1 MSFLFDSTP
10 QFHPAD
16 LEPLQGDGDRIRSA
30 GRMLHDAAGALDFAQ
45 RAAGQL
51 QTLTDGVSWRGAG
64 FQAFKGGIEKQ
75 PLPEHLVNA
84 RNVLGWTGDE
94 LGRLATKLDDIQAD
108 LALLRQR
115 ADMLGIDGDVPEE
128 RRHEVDTI
136 KKEYKDLKERREQAL
151 EQAARVFDEMTDRTV
166 FAKPPPKGFG
176 RLRKALGG
184 AVNFAKDFAVGFG
197 QGVVDIGKG
206 IAMLGY
212 LATPWGMADAVK
224 WIKNNQQLIRS
235 AISYAMHNPL
245 GMAVNVG
252 KVIIDYDTLRENP
265 GRWLGKL
272 APQIAITVL
281 SAGAG
286 GLASRSGA
294 IAGRGATAT
303 GKARWI
309 SDKMKIGT
317 DLAEDVIPGF
327 YKFSGKTMS
336 ELTPAQAFKKGA
348 ADVVNRKIRF
358 AMTGGGYQMAQKTRY
373 LLHTRKELPM
383 WGKVVKKVPVVTA
396 AATLAAGREAI
407 VQDVAG
413 VITEGGIEA
422 EQAQQ
427 SSR

>member
-1 MSFLFDSTP
+1 MSFLFDGP

-16 LEPLQGDGDRIRSA
+16 LEPLQGDGERVRSA
-30 GRMLHDAAGALDFAQ
+30 GRMLHDAAGALDFAR
-45 RAAGQL
+45 RAASQL

-64 FQAFKGGIEKQ
+64 FQAFKGGLEKQ

-115 ADMLGIDGDVPEE
+115 ADLLGIDGDVPEE

-136 KKEYKDLKERREQAL
+136 KKEYEDLKERRKQAL
-151 EQAARVFDEMTDRTV
+151 EQAAHVFDEMTDKTV

-224 WIKNNQQLIRS
+224 WIKDNHQLIRS
-235 AISYAMHNPL
+235 AISYAMHNPV

-272 APQIAITVL
+272 APQIAVTVL

-286 GLASRSGA
+286 GVASRSGA
-294 IAGRGATAT
+294 IAGMGTKPGVLHFASDMIKIRTDAVEKLPGLYKFTGRG
-303 GKARWI
+303 W
-309 SDKMKIGT
+309 T
-317 DLAEDVIPGF
+317 DL
-327 YKFSGKTMS
+327 
-336 ELTPAQAFKKGA
+336 TPTEAFKKGA
-348 ADVVNRKIRF
+348 ADALNRRVRNWS
-358 AMTGGGYQMAQKTRY
+358 TLGTYGSAQRVRY

-383 WGKVVKKVPVVTA
+383 WGKVVKKVPLVTA
-396 AATLAAGREAI
+396 TATLAAGREAI

-427 SSR
+427 NR